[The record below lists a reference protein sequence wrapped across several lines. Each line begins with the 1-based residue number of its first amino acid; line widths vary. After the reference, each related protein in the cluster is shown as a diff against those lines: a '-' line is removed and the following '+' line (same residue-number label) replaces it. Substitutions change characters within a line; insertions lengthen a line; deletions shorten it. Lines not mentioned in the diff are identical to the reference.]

1 MVFEVDGLG
10 QGTSLPFVRLTI
22 TLLGK
27 VKSYI
32 SVVSKS

>member
-22 TLLGK
+22 TLL